1 MFNSNNRE
9 DTDYGKEYKKYIQ
22 DFIIVRYFVDYR
34 CLFGQFLQT
43 DSPNQPSQST
53 YWQTESDALMA
64 LTACYDAMQ
73 SRNLYDDNID
83 GWNYGFLCRETC
95 TDNGDHTWETGCWE
109 VQFPNVRHLQRTNVF
124 QCTGMLIMK

>member
-1 MFNSNNRE
+1 MVKNTKNIFKILLLSGTLLTTGACS
-9 DTDYGKEYKKYIQ
+9 DS
-22 DFIIVRYFVDYR
+22 
-34 CLFGQFLQT
+34 FLQT

-64 LTACYDAMQ
+64 LTACSDAMQ

-95 TDNGDHTWETGCWE
+95 KDNGDHTWGDW
-109 VQFPNVRHLQRTNVF
+109 
-124 QCTGMLIMK
+124 ML